1 MLSQAWKQLKQKDFQ
16 RIQTNHDK
24 GNLFSSNSIHGTQ
37 KSNSIKP
44 NMLNVGSMKLYY
56 ENMKRAKQ
64 VYDAG
69 SYLRL
74 VLNKGDM
81 KKISSIYTMS

>member
-1 MLSQAWKQLKQKDFQ
+1 MKTTKTKGISKD
-16 RIQTNHDK
+16 TNHHDK

-37 KSNSIKP
+37 KSNTIKP

-69 SYLRL
+69 SYLKL
-74 VLNKGDM
+74 ELNKGDM
-81 KKISSIYTMS
+81 KKLPLYIQSDET

>member
-1 MLSQAWKQLKQKDFQ
+1 
-16 RIQTNHDK
+16 
-24 GNLFSSNSIHGTQ
+24 
-37 KSNSIKP
+37 
-44 NMLNVGSMKLYY
+44 MLNVGSMKLYY